1 MISVNI
7 QSSILISGNIKIYFD
22 PIKMD
27 RKYDADY
34 IFITHSHYDHFSK
47 EDILN
52 IKNDN
57 TVIIG
62 PYDIYDNCLEM
73 GFSKDKVIKVKPCEE
88 YDYGVIRFK
97 TVYAYNLNK
106 TFHLKE
112 SNWVGYVLEFEGKK
126 YYIAGDT
133 DVIMDNL
140 SVLKNIDV
148 AFIPIGGVYTMDAL
162 EAAGYVNNIKPKEVV
177 PIHYG
182 MVVGDEK
189 DLIDFINNVDSDIKV
204 NTLFFGIIL
213 L

>member
-62 PYDIYDNCLEM
+62 PYDIYDKCLEM

-106 TFHLKE
+106 NFHLKE

-148 AFIPIGGVYTMDAL
+148 AFIPIGGTYTMDAL
-162 EAAGYVNNIKPKEVV
+162 EAADFVNKIKPKSVV

-182 MVVGDEK
+182 MVAFDEK

-204 NTLFFGIIL
+204 NDL
-213 L
+213 LGK

>member
-7 QSSILISGNIKIYFD
+7 QSSILISGNVKIYFD

-62 PYDIYDNCLEM
+62 PYDIYDKCLEM
-73 GFSKDKVIKVKPCEE
+73 GFSKDRVIKVKPCEE

-140 SVLKNIDV
+140 SVLKNIHV

-189 DLIDFINNVDSDIKV
+189 DLKQFILNVSSDIKV
-204 NTLFFGIIL
+204 NDL
-213 L
+213 LGK

>member
-1 MISVNI
+1 MISVNV

-62 PYDIYDNCLEM
+62 PYDIYDKCLEM
-73 GFSKDKVIKVKPCEE
+73 GFSKDRVIKVKPCEE

-106 TFHLKE
+106 NFHLKE

-189 DLIDFINNVDSDIKV
+189 DLKQFILNVSSDIKV

>member
-1 MISVNI
+1 MIKVNI
-7 QSSILISGNIKIYFD
+7 QSSILIDDNIKIYFD

-27 RKYDADY
+27 KTNDADY

-62 PYDIYDNCLEM
+62 PYDIYNKCLEM
-73 GFSKDKVIKVKPCEE
+73 GFSKDRVIKVKPCEE

-133 DVIMDNL
+133 DVIVDNL
-140 SVLKNIDV
+140 SVLKNIDI
-148 AFIPIGGVYTMDAL
+148 AFIPIGGTYTMDAL

-182 MVVGDEK
+182 MVVGNEA
-189 DLIDFINNVDSDIKV
+189 DLNNFVSHVDSDIKV
-204 NTLFFGIIL
+204 NIL

>member
-62 PYDIYDNCLEM
+62 PYDIYDKCLEM
-73 GFSKDKVIKVKPCEE
+73 GFSKDRVIKVKPCEE

-106 TFHLKE
+106 NFHLKE

-148 AFIPIGGVYTMDAL
+148 AFIPIGGTYTLDVL
-162 EAAGYVNNIKPKEVV
+162 EAADFVN
-177 PIHYG
+177 
-182 MVVGDEK
+182 
-189 DLIDFINNVDSDIKV
+189 
-204 NTLFFGIIL
+204 
-213 L
+213 

>member
-62 PYDIYDNCLEM
+62 PYDIYDKCLEM
-73 GFSKDKVIKVKPCEE
+73 GFSKDRVIKVKPCEE

-106 TFHLKE
+106 NFHLKE

-162 EAAGYVNNIKPKEVV
+162 EAADFVNKIKPKLVV

-204 NTLFFGIIL
+204 NDL
-213 L
+213 LGK

>member
-62 PYDIYDNCLEM
+62 PYDIYDKCLEM
-73 GFSKDKVIKVKPCEE
+73 GFSKDRVIKVKPCEE

-106 TFHLKE
+106 NFHLKE

-162 EAAGYVNNIKPKEVV
+162 EAADFVNKIKPKLVV

-182 MVVGDEK
+182 MVAFDEK
-189 DLIDFINNVDSDIKV
+189 DLKQFILNVSSDIKV
-204 NTLFFGIIL
+204 NDL
-213 L
+213 LGK

>member
-22 PIKMD
+22 PIKMEN
-27 RKYDADY
+27 KHDADY

-62 PYDIYDNCLEM
+62 PYDIYDKCLEM
-73 GFSKDKVIKVKPCEE
+73 GFSKDRVIKVKPCEE

-106 TFHLKE
+106 NFHLKE

-148 AFIPIGGVYTMDAL
+148 AFIPIGGTYTMDAL
-162 EAAGYVNNIKPKEVV
+162 EAADFVNKIKPKLVV

-204 NTLFFGIIL
+204 NDL
-213 L
+213 LGK

>member
-62 PYDIYDNCLEM
+62 PYDIYDKCLEM
-73 GFSKDKVIKVKPCEE
+73 GFSKDRVIKVKPCEE

-204 NTLFFGIIL
+204 NDL
-213 L
+213 LGK

>member
-1 MISVNI
+1 MISVNV

-27 RKYDADY
+27 RKHDADY

-73 GFSKDKVIKVKPCEE
+73 GFSKDRVIKVKPCEE

-106 TFHLKE
+106 KFHLKE

-204 NTLFFGIIL
+204 NTLFL
-213 L
+213 V

>member
-7 QSSILISGNIKIYFD
+7 QSSILISGNVKIYFD

-62 PYDIYDNCLEM
+62 PYDIYDKCLEM
-73 GFSKDKVIKVKPCEE
+73 GFKEFNVFRVKPYEEYNFGVIK
-88 YDYGVIRFK
+88 FK
-97 TVYAYNLNK
+97 TVPAYNVSK
-106 TFHLKE
+106 PFHPKE
-112 SNWVGYVLEFEGKK
+112 NNWVGYVLEFEGNK

-133 DVIMDNL
+133 DVLDENLIML
-140 SVLKNIDV
+140 ENIDV
-148 AFIPIGGVYTMDAL
+148 AFIPISGVYTMDAL

-182 MVVGDEK
+182 MVAFDEK
-189 DLIDFINNVDSDIKV
+189 DLDNFINNVDSNIKV
-204 NTLFFGIIL
+204 DTLL
-213 L
+213 EK

>member
-62 PYDIYDNCLEM
+62 PYDIYNKCLEM
-73 GFSKDKVIKVKPCEE
+73 GFKESNVFRVKPYEEYNFGVIK
-88 YDYGVIRFK
+88 FK
-97 TVYAYNLNK
+97 TVPAYNVSK
-106 TFHLKE
+106 PFHPKE
-112 SNWVGYVLEFEGKK
+112 NNWVGYVLEFEGNK
-126 YYIAGDT
+126 YYNAGDT
-133 DVIMDNL
+133 DVLDENLIML
-140 SVLKNIDV
+140 ENIDV

-162 EAAGYVNNIKPKEVV
+162 EAASYVNKIKPKEAI

-189 DLIDFINNVDSDIKV
+189 DLDNFINNVDSNIKV
-204 NTLFFGIIL
+204 NTLL
-213 L
+213 EK

>member
-22 PIKMD
+22 PIKIE
-27 RKYDADY
+27 KKNDADY

-62 PYDIYDNCLEM
+62 PYDIYDKCLEM

-106 TFHLKE
+106 NFHLKE

-148 AFIPIGGVYTMDAL
+148 AFIPIGGVYTIDAL

-189 DLIDFINNVDSDIKV
+189 DLDNFINNVDSNIKV
-204 NTLFFGIIL
+204 NVL

>member
-62 PYDIYDNCLEM
+62 PYDIYDKCLEM
-73 GFSKDKVIKVKPCEE
+73 GFSKDRVIKVKPCEE

-112 SNWVGYVLEFEGKK
+112 SNWVGYLLEFEGKK

-133 DVIMDNL
+133 DVIVDNL
-140 SVLKNIDV
+140 SVLKNIDI
-148 AFIPIGGVYTMDAL
+148 AFIPIGGTYTMDAL
-162 EAAGYVNNIKPKEVV
+162 EAADFVNKIKPKLVV

-189 DLIDFINNVDSDIKV
+189 DLKQFILNVSSDIKV
-204 NTLFFGIIL
+204 NDL
-213 L
+213 LGK

>member
-62 PYDIYDNCLEM
+62 PYDIYDKCLEM

-112 SNWVGYVLEFEGKK
+112 SNWVGYLLEFEGKK

-133 DVIMDNL
+133 DVIVDNL

-148 AFIPIGGVYTMDAL
+148 AFIPIGGTYTMDAL
-162 EAAGYVNNIKPKEVV
+162 EAADFVNKIKPKSVV

-189 DLIDFINNVDSDIKV
+189 DLKQFILNVSSDIKV
-204 NTLFFGIIL
+204 NDL
-213 L
+213 LGK

>member
-62 PYDIYDNCLEM
+62 PYDIYDKCLEM
-73 GFSKDKVIKVKPCEE
+73 GFSKDRVIKVKPCEE

-162 EAAGYVNNIKPKEVV
+162 EAADFVNKIKPKLVV

-189 DLIDFINNVDSDIKV
+189 DLDNFINNVDSNIKV
-204 NTLFFGIIL
+204 DTLL
-213 L
+213 EK

>member
-62 PYDIYDNCLEM
+62 PYDIYDKCLEM
-73 GFSKDKVIKVKPCEE
+73 GFSKDRVIKVKPCEE

-112 SNWVGYVLEFEGKK
+112 SNWVGYLLEFEGKK

-148 AFIPIGGVYTMDAL
+148 AFIPIGGTYTMDAL
-162 EAAGYVNNIKPKEVV
+162 EASKFVNMFKPKTVI

-182 MVVGDEK
+182 MVVGSEK

-204 NTLFFGIIL
+204 NDL
-213 L
+213 LGK

>member
-62 PYDIYDNCLEM
+62 PYDIYNKCLEM
-73 GFSKDKVIKVKPCEE
+73 GFKESNVFRVKPYEE
-88 YDYGVIRFK
+88 YNFGVIRFK

-112 SNWVGYVLEFEGKK
+112 NNWVGYVLEFEGKK

-133 DVIMDNL
+133 DVLDENLIML
-140 SVLKNIDV
+140 ENIDV

-162 EAAGYVNNIKPKEVV
+162 EAASYVNKIKPKEAI

-189 DLIDFINNVDSDIKV
+189 DLKQFILNVSSDIKV
-204 NTLFFGIIL
+204 NDL
-213 L
+213 LGK

>member
-7 QSSILISGNIKIYFD
+7 QSSILISGNVKIYFD

-62 PYDIYDNCLEM
+62 PYDIYDKCLEM
-73 GFSKDKVIKVKPCEE
+73 GFSKDRVIKVKPCEE

-133 DVIMDNL
+133 DVIVDNL
-140 SVLKNIDV
+140 SVLKNIDI
-148 AFIPIGGVYTMDAL
+148 AFIPIGGTYTMDAL
-162 EAAGYVNNIKPKEVV
+162 EAADFVNKIKPKSVV

-182 MVVGDEK
+182 MVAFDEK
-189 DLIDFINNVDSDIKV
+189 DLKQFILNVSSDIKV
-204 NTLFFGIIL
+204 NDL
-213 L
+213 LEK

>member
-1 MISVNI
+1 MISLNI
-7 QSSILISGNIKIYFD
+7 QSSILISGNVKIYFD

-27 RKYDADY
+27 KKYDADY

-57 TVIIG
+57 TVIIC

-73 GFSKDKVIKVKPCEE
+73 GFKESNVFKVKPYDE
-88 YDYGVIRFK
+88 YNFGVIKFK
-97 TVYAYNLNK
+97 TVPAYNITK
-106 TFHLKE
+106 PFHPKE
-112 SNWVGYVLEFEGKK
+112 NNWVGYVIEFEGQT

-133 DVIMDNL
+133 DGLDENL
-140 SVLKNIDV
+140 SINVDI
-148 AFIPIGGVYTMDAL
+148 AFIPIGGTYTMNAL
-162 EAAGYVNNIKPKEVV
+162 EASEFVNKLKPKVVV

-182 MVVGDEK
+182 MVVGDEN
-189 DLIDFINNVDSDIKV
+189 DLNKFIENVDSNIKV
-204 NTLFFGIIL
+204 DIL

>member
-62 PYDIYDNCLEM
+62 PYDIYDKCLEM
-73 GFSKDKVIKVKPCEE
+73 GFSKDRVIKVKPCEE

-148 AFIPIGGVYTMDAL
+148 AFIPIGGVYTIDAL

-189 DLIDFINNVDSDIKV
+189 DLKQFILNVSSDIKV
-204 NTLFFGIIL
+204 NDL
-213 L
+213 LGK

>member
-7 QSSILISGNIKIYFD
+7 QSSILISGNVKIYFD
-22 PIKMD
+22 PIKMN

-62 PYDIYDNCLEM
+62 PYDIYDKCLEM
-73 GFSKDKVIKVKPCEE
+73 GFSKDRVIKVKPCEE

-106 TFHLKE
+106 NFHLKE

-140 SVLKNIDV
+140 SVLKNMDV
-148 AFIPIGGVYTMDAL
+148 AFIPIGGTYTMDAL
-162 EAAGYVNNIKPKEVV
+162 EAADFVNKIKPKLVV

-204 NTLFFGIIL
+204 NDL
-213 L
+213 LGK

>member
-22 PIKMD
+22 PIKIE
-27 RKYDADY
+27 KKHDADY

-62 PYDIYDNCLEM
+62 PYDIYDKCLEM
-73 GFSKDKVIKVKPCEE
+73 GFSKDRVIKIKPCEE

-148 AFIPIGGVYTMDAL
+148 AFIPIGGTYTMDAL
-162 EAAGYVNNIKPKEVV
+162 EASKFVNMFKPKTVI

-182 MVVGDEK
+182 MVVGSEK

-204 NTLFFGIIL
+204 NDL
-213 L
+213 LGK

>member
-62 PYDIYDNCLEM
+62 PYDIYDKCLEM

-162 EAAGYVNNIKPKEVV
+162 EAADFVNKIKPKSVV

-189 DLIDFINNVDSDIKV
+189 DLDNFINNVDSNIKV
-204 NTLFFGIIL
+204 DTLL
-213 L
+213 EK

>member
-7 QSSILISGNIKIYFD
+7 QSSILISGNVKIYFD
-22 PIKMD
+22 PIKMN

-62 PYDIYDNCLEM
+62 PYDIYDKCLEM
-73 GFSKDKVIKVKPCEE
+73 GFSKDRVIKVKPCEE

-106 TFHLKE
+106 NFHLKE

-162 EAAGYVNNIKPKEVV
+162 EAADFVNKIKPKLVV

-189 DLIDFINNVDSDIKV
+189 DLKQFILNVSSDIKV
-204 NTLFFGIIL
+204 NDL
-213 L
+213 LGK

>member
-148 AFIPIGGVYTMDAL
+148 AFIPIGGTYTMDAL
-162 EAAGYVNNIKPKEVV
+162 EAADFVNKIKPKLVV

-189 DLIDFINNVDSDIKV
+189 DLKQFILNVSSDIKV
-204 NTLFFGIIL
+204 NDL
-213 L
+213 LGK

>member
-62 PYDIYDNCLEM
+62 PYDIYDKCLEM
-73 GFSKDKVIKVKPCEE
+73 GFSKDRVIKVKPCEK

-189 DLIDFINNVDSDIKV
+189 DLKQFILNVSSDIKV
-204 NTLFFGIIL
+204 NDL
-213 L
+213 LGK

>member
-62 PYDIYDNCLEM
+62 PYDIYDKCLEM
-73 GFSKDKVIKVKPCEE
+73 GFSKDRVIKVKPCEE

-106 TFHLKE
+106 NFHLKE

-148 AFIPIGGVYTMDAL
+148 AFIPIGGTYTMDAL
-162 EAAGYVNNIKPKEVV
+162 EAADFVNKIKPKLVV

-182 MVVGDEK
+182 MVAFDEK

-204 NTLFFGIIL
+204 NDL
-213 L
+213 LGK

>member
-62 PYDIYDNCLEM
+62 PYDIYDKCLEM
-73 GFSKDKVIKVKPCEE
+73 GFSKDRVIKVKPCEE

-112 SNWVGYVLEFEGKK
+112 SNWVGYLLEFEGKK

-133 DVIMDNL
+133 DVIVDNL

-148 AFIPIGGVYTMDAL
+148 AFIPIGGTYTMDAL
-162 EAAGYVNNIKPKEVV
+162 EAADFVNKIKPKSVV

-189 DLIDFINNVDSDIKV
+189 DLKQFILNVSSDIKV
-204 NTLFFGIIL
+204 NDL
-213 L
+213 LGK

>member
-7 QSSILISGNIKIYFD
+7 QSSILISGNVKIYFD

-62 PYDIYDNCLEM
+62 PYDIYDKCLEM
-73 GFSKDKVIKVKPCEE
+73 GFSKDRVIKVKPCEE

-106 TFHLKE
+106 NFDLKE

-148 AFIPIGGVYTMDAL
+148 AFIPIGGTYTMDAL
-162 EAAGYVNNIKPKEVV
+162 EAADFVNKIKPKLVV

-204 NTLFFGIIL
+204 NDL
-213 L
+213 LGK

>member
-62 PYDIYDNCLEM
+62 PYDIYNKCLEM
-73 GFSKDKVIKVKPCEE
+73 GFKESNVFRVKPYEE
-88 YDYGVIRFK
+88 YNFGVIRFK

-133 DVIMDNL
+133 DVLDENLIML
-140 SVLKNIDV
+140 ENIDV
-148 AFIPIGGVYTMDAL
+148 VFIPIGGVYTMDAL
-162 EAAGYVNNIKPKEVV
+162 EAASYVNKNKPKEAI

-189 DLIDFINNVDSDIKV
+189 DLKQFILNVSSDIKV
-204 NTLFFGIIL
+204 NDL
-213 L
+213 LGK

>member
-62 PYDIYDNCLEM
+62 PYDIYDKCLEM
-73 GFSKDKVIKVKPCEE
+73 GFSKDRVIKVKPCEE

-112 SNWVGYVLEFEGKK
+112 SNWVGYLLEFEGKK

-133 DVIMDNL
+133 DVIVDNL
-140 SVLKNIDV
+140 SVLKNIDI
-148 AFIPIGGVYTMDAL
+148 AFIPIGGTYTMDAL
-162 EAAGYVNNIKPKEVV
+162 EAADFVNKIKPKSVV

-189 DLIDFINNVDSDIKV
+189 DLKQFILNVSSDIKV
-204 NTLFFGIIL
+204 NDL
-213 L
+213 LGK